1 MSETGI
7 TILEFAKRHG
17 VAKQSVSAAIKS
29 GRISKGVH
37 VGKTGKVLITD
48 PELAAQEWHANSMLM
63 TGAKFGLKT
72 PDQIPDV
79 ALDIMKASVID
90 GEEPPPDARIENSW
104 LARYRKELTHLELQT
119 KQGLLIDKGEMQKQL
134 FKVFREVRD
143 SLLNIPSKIAPEVVA
158 MDDPFE
164 VQAYI
169 EKQIRES
176 LEALV
181 KYAVEKGVVDEP

>member
-1 MSETGI
+1 MTKQKM
-7 TILEFAKRHG
+7 TIADFAKRCG
-17 VAKQSVSAAIKS
+17 VSTMTISNAIKT
-29 GRISKGVH
+29 GRLINGV
-37 VGKTGKVLITD
+37 GLSPTGRVQVLD
-48 PELAAQEWHANSMLM
+48 
-63 TGAKFGLKT
+63 
-72 PDQIPDV
+72 PDV
-79 ALDIMKASVID
+79 AAAEWEANTNVTKRSFRRAKNEPLASYVTPLPEFD
-90 GEEPPPDARIENSW
+90 DNDAPPDARIENSW

-169 EKQIRES
+169 DKQIRES

>member
-1 MSETGI
+1 MAKQRM
-7 TILEFAKRHG
+7 TIADFAKRCG
-17 VAKQSVSAAIKS
+17 VTTTTISNAIKT
-29 GRISKGVH
+29 GRIVNGVSI
-37 VGKTGKVLITD
+37 GPTGRVQVCD
-48 PELAAQEWHANSMLM
+48 PDLALAEWEANSDIQKKLV
-63 TGAKFGLKT
+63 TRAKKSKSPSLAEYVT
-72 PDQIPDV
+72 PLPDFDDNN
-79 ALDIMKASVID
+79 A
-90 GEEPPPDARIENSW
+90 PPDARIENSW

-119 KQGLLIDKGEMQKQL
+119 KQGLLIDKAEMQKDL

-143 SLLNIPSKIAPEVVA
+143 SLLNIPSKIAPEVCA

-164 VQAYI
+164 VQKFI